1 MKNLK
6 SIIVLAGLAIAVSG
20 NAQEKQ
26 KKSVGTPEEEA
37 KKKTEKMTKEFGL
50 SKEQEKKVYDLN
62 LEREKERAQIKKE
75 MDALKERRKANM
87 KKFDAGMKTT
97 LNAEQNKKYEEMKK
111 QRMQKSQQQSRGQG
125 TGSKQQ
131 VKPIPKERQSK

>member
-6 SIIVLAGLAIAVSG
+6 SIFVIAGLAIAVSV

-37 KKKTEKMTKEFGL
+37 KKKTEKMTKEFTL
-50 SKEQEKKVYDLN
+50 NKEQEKRVYDLN

-87 KKFDAGMKTT
+87 KKFDAGMKAT

-111 QRMQKSQQQSRGQG
+111 QQMQKGQPQG
-125 TGSKQQ
+125 TGARQQ
-131 VKPIPKERQSK
+131 VRPMPKERQNK